1 MRGGAVRK
9 SGFEAKEY
17 LDPCFFRYLCLVHHP
32 TASMASSSS
41 SSRRLVS
48 GASQEGL
55 KHLYRTLLHQA
66 RLLSA
71 TFNDPILY
79 SSHRFLA
86 RKNIEPLLT
95 SSPPSV
101 EWPPSTASKRLA
113 RARLHRRQLADANH
127 GWEHAVHRALSLAY
141 ARSGKL
147 RRDALSDLSPKSA
160 PSEQLDEGGVPR
172 AERVSPVLLA
182 IVTNAATMNGAA
194 VKMAAHM
201 TERPPPPFLPKEDDP
216 LVTMF
221 GRAKRAS
228 TLQNAM
234 ARYRRTYLRKIKLP
248 IDVVSAETPAPS
260 LFAHLENLAR
270 GQSPRVGHR
279 PYLAAARGAVEMYR
293 SDVSGA
299 AHRKRSLRVHGWSSH
314 PKHCTARAQRR
325 LYGRILSDAPLLII
339 PAANEMDV
347 AKAKNDP
354 LGIRA
359 RLRAAH
365 QVAMD
370 EKTPPGKMRA
380 VTSSLAVGASSKGR
394 AESPGQ
400 GKQVQHLLAPSEVH
414 FLKQNG
420 LL

>member
-1 MRGGAVRK
+1 
-9 SGFEAKEY
+9 
-17 LDPCFFRYLCLVHHP
+17 
-32 TASMASSSS
+32 MASSSS

-55 KHLYRTLLHQA
+55 KHLYRTLLQQA

-71 TFNDPILY
+71 TFGDPILY

-95 SSPPSV
+95 SSPPSE

-127 GWEHAVHRALSLAY
+127 GWEHAVYRALSLAY

-147 RRDALSDLSPKSA
+147 RRDALTDLSPKPA
-160 PSEQLDEGGVPR
+160 PSEQRETAEGKL
-172 AERVSPVLLA
+172 AAKQVSPVLLA

-194 VKMAAHM
+194 VKTTAHM

-216 LVTMF
+216 LVAMF

-234 ARYRRTYLRKIKLP
+234 ARYRRTYLRKVKLP

-270 GQSPRVGHR
+270 GQGRTVVDR
-279 PYLAAARGAVEMYR
+279 PYLAAAREAVERYR

-314 PKHCTARAQRR
+314 PKQYTARAQRR
-325 LYGRILSDAPLLII
+325 LYGRILSDAPVLII

-359 RLRAAH
+359 RLRSAH
-365 QVAMD
+365 QLATKEGMS
-370 EKTPPGKMRA
+370 PGKMRA
-380 VTSSLAVGASSKGR
+380 VTSSLAVGASSKSR
-394 AESPGQ
+394 AESLGQ
-400 GKQVQHLLAPSEVH
+400 GKQVQQMLAPSEVH